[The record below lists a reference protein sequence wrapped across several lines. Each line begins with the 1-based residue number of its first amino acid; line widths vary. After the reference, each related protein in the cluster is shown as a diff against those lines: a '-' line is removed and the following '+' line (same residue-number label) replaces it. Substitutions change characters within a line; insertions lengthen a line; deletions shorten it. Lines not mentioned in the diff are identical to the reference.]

1 MNARGTN
8 QIARQIHDGIAQDLV
23 ALGYSLDQSL
33 GAPELPASTRAELR
47 TLRFAVTDLI
57 EKVRREILN
66 LRNISPDLRE
76 LAIAICGDRLGEV
89 DLAIPLDRSLNP
101 IIVELLR
108 NATKHSGASVINLRS
123 YQEQAFT
130 VIEVSDNG
138 IGGVEMKT
146 DRFGLVGLAE
156 AVAELSGQIEFVN
169 LTPGLVIRVSIPS

>member
-47 TLRFAVTDLI
+47 TLRFTVTGLI
-57 EKVRREILN
+57 EKVLREILN
-66 LRNISPDLRE
+66 LRNNTPDLSE
-76 LAIAICGDRLGEV
+76 QAIAICGTRLGTL
-89 DLAIPLDRSLNP
+89 DLAFPVDQAIDP
-101 IIVELLR
+101 IVIELLR
-108 NATKHSGASVINLRS
+108 NAIEHSGASVINLRS

-146 DRFGLVGLAE
+146 DRFGLVGITE
-156 AVAELSGQIEFVN
+156 AITELSGRIEFVN
-169 LTPGLVIRVSIPS
+169 LTHGLLIRVSIPS

>member
-156 AVAELSGQIEFVN
+156 AVAEVSGQIEFVN